1 MRESI
6 LRTLV
11 PIVYALLIKTG
22 VAALGVD
29 DAVLQSAAGLIG
41 AGLIYVGIRVLE
53 RVRSSSWGWL
63 LGYPSAP
70 TYAPTDPAP
79 GQD

>member
-11 PIVYALLIKTG
+11 PIVYALLIKAG
-22 VAALGVD
+22 LDKIGVD
-29 DAVLQSAAGLIG
+29 DALVQSLAALIVT
-41 AGLIYVGIRVLE
+41 AALYVGVRVLE
-53 RVRSSSWGWL
+53 RVRSSRWGWL

-70 TYAPTDPAP
+70 AYAPREQ
-79 GQD
+79 GEG